1 MEFSSNGNVG
11 NKIEKKKKQM
21 GERKNIKKKLQWIS
35 KEIHKTYQIV
45 KLIILLLVN

>member
-1 MEFSSNGNVG
+1 MEMLAIE
-11 NKIEKKKKQM
+11 IEKKTNGGKEKY
-21 GERKNIKKKLQWIS
+21 KKKLQWIS